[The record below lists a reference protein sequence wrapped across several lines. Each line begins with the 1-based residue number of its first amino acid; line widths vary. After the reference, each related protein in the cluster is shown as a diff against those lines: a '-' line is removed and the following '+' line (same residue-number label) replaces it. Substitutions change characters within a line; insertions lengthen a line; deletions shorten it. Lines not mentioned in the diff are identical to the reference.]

1 MQKNIDL
8 YFDRQDDNS
17 KLIYTIGLLWGQIS
31 TTLDSLLANYGLNIS
46 KFNILMIIKHV
57 GQENGIQQNEISKRL
72 LVTASNITKLLDKL
86 EKDGMI
92 TRNDKKTDRR
102 VKLIKVTDSTSKLL
116 DKVWPVYLEEINKLV
131 SSLKETDRKN
141 VEKLLLNWLDV
152 MNA

>member
-92 TRNDKKTDRR
+92 TRNDKKGDRR

-116 DKVWPVYLEEINKLV
+116 DEVWPVYLEEINKLV
-131 SSLKETDRKN
+131 SALKETDRKN